1 MTKRTKKVG
10 ITGKYGTRYGASL
23 RKQVKKM
30 EVSQHARYICTFCGK
45 NTVKRQA
52 VGIWE
57 CKACKKTVA
66 GGAYTV
72 SNRSSCLLSAL
83 LHIALLRPHPF
94 MSDTCI
100 VCLGDLGE
108 SASDPLAVS
117 ASPAPRPNLEPN
129 GKASSTPNKPEGY
142 DDNEDISL
150 IAQLLPCGHILHN
163 NCLKPWVE
171 RANSCP
177 ICRRSFN
184 VVELSDRVG
193 GPVLSS
199 YAVEDRVQV
208 ADVDPS
214 MVIEYIDEDPS
225 EYQPCPVCGDSENEE
240 LLLLCD
246 GCDVPTHTYC
256 VGLDEVPAGP
266 WYCSRCETQRPIRLS
281 SDTGGRPSGTQNRRS
296 HRTRAQQRRVQSR
309 NQLNSLHWARV
320 WQSVWDHLNLD
331 LDFPFDDDRAVELA
345 MQQQRREQ
353 ANQREFRAWQRRF
366 EIAERQG
373 GSNRFRD
380 TAALLDIEAPRPSRP
395 RVPRAPTPEPES
407 LEEMRAWN
415 AFERAREI
423 ENDPSAARKRKEPT
437 LSPSPEPTEP
447 QRKLKR
453 PRTRRA
459 QDLAALA
466 LQNGESSRTA
476 SAQATARIN
485 ADNTT
490 EPSFLSS
497 LLKEVEDASTPP
509 SVNSVGPSAQMSAA
523 LSEQNTPVPS
533 SPSLSPVTSNQSSP
547 RLSSA
552 TPPPH
557 IRSRPISPM
566 QLTPP
571 NEPSSPTF
579 SPDVSPAGPQTE
591 SRKVT
596 PSHPP
601 LRPHRIPRAVYTARA
616 ARSNESSPTRAG
628 LSLTVK
634 SDIQKLV
641 GKALKPYYRSKVVSK
656 DEYTD
661 INRNISRKLYDRA
674 LGLESLESNT
684 KARLEATAKEEV
696 QKAID
701 TLKHST
707 GKLNGSSDD
716 SS

>member
-57 CKACKKTVA
+57 CKGCKKTVA

-72 SNRSSCLLSAL
+72 SFR
-83 LHIALLRPHPF
+83 
-94 MSDTCI
+94 
-100 VCLGDLGE
+100 DLGE
-108 SASDPLAVS
+108 SASDSLAVS
-117 ASPAPRPNLEPN
+117 AIPAPRPDLEHD
-129 GKASSTPNKPEGY
+129 GKASDNPIKPGGLK
-142 DDNEDISL
+142 DNEDISL

-177 ICRRSFN
+177 ICRQSFN

-199 YAVEDRVQV
+199 YGVEDRVQV

-214 MVIEYIDEDPS
+214 MVVEYIDEDPS
-225 EYQPCPVCGDSENEE
+225 DYQPCAICGDSENEE

-256 VGLDEVPAGP
+256 IGLDEVPAGP
-266 WYCSRCETQRPIRLS
+266 WYCSRCEAQRPIGPT
-281 SDTGGRPSGTQNRRS
+281 SDGVDRPSRPQNRRN
-296 HRTRAQQRRVQSR
+296 HRTRAQQRRVQST
-309 NQLNSLHWARV
+309 NQINSLHWARV

-331 LDFPFDDDRAVELA
+331 LDFPFNDDRAVALA
-345 MQQQRREQ
+345 MQQRRREQ

-395 RVPRAPTPEPES
+395 RVPREPTPEPES

-437 LSPSPEPTEP
+437 LSPSPEPSEP

-466 LQNGESSRTA
+466 LQNGESSRAA
-476 SAQATARIN
+476 SAQVTARIN
-485 ADNTT
+485 AENAA

-509 SVNSVGPSAQMSAA
+509 SVHSLGPSAQASAA
-523 LSEQNTPVPS
+523 LSEHNTPGPS

-557 IRSRPISPM
+557 LHSRPISPI

-571 NEPSSPTF
+571 NELSSPAF
-579 SPDVSPAGPQTE
+579 SPDVSPAGSQDKIRDE
-591 SRKVT
+591 S
-596 PSHPP
+596 PSRPAPH
-601 LRPHRIPRAVYTARA
+601 LRRIPRAAYISRTAR
-616 ARSNESSPTRAG
+616 SIESSPTRAG
-628 LSLTVK
+628 LSLAVK
-634 SDIQKLV
+634 SDIQKFV
-641 GKALKPYYRSKVVSK
+641 GTALKPYYRSKVISK

-674 LGLESLESNT
+674 LGLESLEPST
-684 KARLEATAKEEV
+684 KARLESTAREEV

-701 TLKHST
+701 ALKQSK
-707 GKLNGSSDD
+707 GKITGSSDD
-716 SS
+716 SC

>member
-57 CKACKKTVA
+57 CKGCKKTVA
-66 GGAYTV
+66 GGAYAV
-72 SNRSSCLLSAL
+72 SSTPLHTALS
-83 LHIALLRPHPF
+83 HPYPL

-108 SASDPLAVS
+108 SASDPLAV
-117 ASPAPRPNLEPN
+117 ASPVPRPDLRPD
-129 GKASSTPNKPEGY
+129 GKAPDTSSKPEGF
-142 DDNEDISL
+142 DDNEEASA

-177 ICRRSFN
+177 ICRRTFN
-184 VVELSDRVG
+184 VVELSDRVR

-199 YAVEDRVQV
+199 YPVEDRVQV

-214 MVIEYIDEDPS
+214 IVIEDTDEDLS
-225 EYQPCPVCGDSENEE
+225 DFQPCPVCGDSDNEE

-256 VGLDEVPAGP
+256 AGLDEVPRGS
-266 WYCSRCETQRPIRLS
+266 WYCSRCETQRPIGLS
-281 SDTGGRPSGTQNRRS
+281 SDAVDRPSLAQNRRR
-296 HRTRAQQRRVQSR
+296 HRTRAQQRSVQSR
-309 NQLNSLHWARV
+309 NQINSLHWARV
-320 WQSVWDHLNLD
+320 WQSVWDHLNID
-331 LDFPFDDDRAVELA
+331 LDFPFDDDEAVARAL
-345 MQQQRREQ
+345 QQQRRER
-353 ANQREFRAWQRRF
+353 ANQREFRTWQRRF
-366 EIAERQG
+366 EVAERQG

-395 RVPRAPTPEPES
+395 RAPREPTPEPES

-423 ENDPSAARKRKEPT
+423 ENNPSAARKRKEPT

-447 QRKLKR
+447 ARKLKR

-466 LQNGESSRTA
+466 VQNGESSRTA
-476 SAQATARIN
+476 SAQASARIN
-485 ADNTT
+485 ADNSS
-490 EPSFLSS
+490 EPSFLQS
-497 LLKEVEDASTPP
+497 LLKEVEDASTPR
-509 SVNSVGPSAQMSAA
+509 SVNSHGLSAQVSAGH
-523 LSEQNTPVPS
+523 STPGLS
-533 SPSLSPVTSNQSSP
+533 SPSLSPVPSNQSSP

-557 IRSRPISPM
+557 FGSRPISPV

-571 NEPSSPTF
+571 NEASSLFSPEVSPSS
-579 SPDVSPAGPQTE
+579 SQKE
-591 SRKVT
+591 NKEVT
-596 PSHPP
+596 PS
-601 LRPHRIPRAVYTARA
+601 RPHRPRRIPRTAHNART
-616 ARSNESSPTRAG
+616 ARSNESSPTRPG

-641 GKALKPYYRSKVVSK
+641 GTALKPYYRSKVVSRE
-656 DEYTD
+656 EYTD
-661 INRNISRKLYDRA
+661 INRSISRKLYERA
-674 LGLESLESNT
+674 LGLESLEPT
-684 KARLEATAKEEV
+684 IKARLEATAKEEV
-696 QKAID
+696 QNAID
-701 TLKHST
+701 ALKH
-707 GKLNGSSDD
+707 GKGKVSGSSDD

>member
-1 MTKRTKKVG
+1 
-10 ITGKYGTRYGASL
+10 
-23 RKQVKKM
+23 
-30 EVSQHARYICTFCGK
+30 
-45 NTVKRQA
+45 
-52 VGIWE
+52 
-57 CKACKKTVA
+57 
-66 GGAYTV
+66 
-72 SNRSSCLLSAL
+72 
-83 LHIALLRPHPF
+83 

-117 ASPAPRPNLEPN
+117 ASPAPRPDLEHD
-129 GKASSTPNKPEGY
+129 GKASDNPIKPGGI
-142 DDNEDISL
+142 DGSEDTSL

-199 YAVEDRVQV
+199 YGVEDRVQV

-214 MVIEYIDEDPS
+214 MVIEYIDEDPTDF
-225 EYQPCPVCGDSENEE
+225 QPCTICGDSENEE

-256 VGLDEVPAGP
+256 IGLDEVPAGA
-266 WYCSRCETQRPIRLS
+266 WYCSRCETQRPIGPT
-281 SDTGGRPSGTQNRRS
+281 SDGVDRPSRPQNRRN
-296 HRTRAQQRRVQSR
+296 HRTRAQQRRVQST
-309 NQLNSLHWARV
+309 NQINSLHWARV

-331 LDFPFDDDRAVELA
+331 LDFPFNDDRAVELA
-345 MQQQRREQ
+345 MQQRRREQ

-395 RVPRAPTPEPES
+395 RVPREPTPEPES

-437 LSPSPEPTEP
+437 LSPSPEPSEP

-466 LQNGESSRTA
+466 VQNGESSRAA
-476 SAQATARIN
+476 SAQVTARIN
-485 ADNTT
+485 ADSAA

-509 SVNSVGPSAQMSAA
+509 SVHSLGPSAQVSAA
-523 LSEQNTPVPS
+523 LSEHNTPGPS
-533 SPSLSPVTSNQSSP
+533 SPSLSPVTSSQSSP
-547 RLSSA
+547 LLSSA

-566 QLTPP
+566 RLTPS
-571 NEPSSPTF
+571 NEPTSPAF
-579 SPDVSPAGPQTE
+579 SPAVSPVGSQSEIGDDSP
-591 SRKVT
+591 SR
-596 PSHPP
+596 PAPR
-601 LRPHRIPRAVYTARA
+601 LRRIPRAAYITRTAR
-616 ARSNESSPTRAG
+616 SVESSPTRPG
-628 LSLTVK
+628 LSLAVK

-641 GKALKPYYRSKVVSK
+641 GTALKPYYRSKIVSK

-674 LGLESLESNT
+674 LGLESLEPSM
-684 KARLEATAKEEV
+684 KARLESTAMEEV

-701 TLKHST
+701 TLKQSKGRVT
-707 GKLNGSSDD
+707 GSSDD